1 VAKKKLFRF
10 AEMQTFNNVVHA
22 TADDVLNKKHPL
34 YGKWAKNFFVKSK
47 PVVLELGCGKGEY
60 TTGLAELF
68 PELNFLGI
76 DIKGARIWKGA
87 KYANENKLDNAGFL
101 RTRIDFISSFF
112 GPGEIDQIWITF
124 PDPQLK
130 KPRKRLTSSVFLNR
144 YREFLK
150 AGGLVHLKT
159 DNPELYHYTLSVIKT
174 NGLELLEAT
183 DNLYGS
189 DPAGD
194 VLSIKTYYEQRY
206 LDKGIPITY
215 LKFRI
220 DSEDD
225 ITEPEPEI

>member
-34 YGKWAKNFFVKSK
+34 HGRWAEKFFGSAL

-68 PELNFLGI
+68 PKLNFLGI

-87 KYANENKLDNAGFL
+87 KYANENKLGNAGFL

-112 GPGEIDQIWITF
+112 APGEIDQIWITF

-130 KPRKRLTSSVFLNR
+130 KARKRLTSSVFLNR

-159 DNPELYHYTLSVIKT
+159 DNLELYQYTLSVIKT

-189 DPAGD
+189 DQAGS
-194 VLSIKTYYEQRY
+194 VLSIKTYYEQQY
-206 LDKGIPITY
+206 LDKGMPITY

-220 DSEDD
+220 DSQDV
-225 ITEPEPEI
+225 ITEPEAVI

>member
-10 AEMQTFNNVVHA
+10 AEMHTFNNVVHA
-22 TADDVLNKKHPL
+22 SADDVLNKKHPL
-34 YGKWAKNFFVKSK
+34 YGKWAEKFFGSSK

-60 TTGLAELF
+60 TTGLAELY

-87 KYANENKLDNAGFL
+87 KYANEKELKNAGFL

-112 GPGEIDQIWITF
+112 APGEIDQIWITF

-130 KPRKRLTSSVFLNR
+130 KARKRLTSSVFLNR

-159 DNPELYHYTLSVIKT
+159 DNPELYHYTLSVIKA

-183 DNLYGS
+183 DDLYGT
-189 DPAGD
+189 DPAGN
-194 VLSIKTYYEQRY
+194 VLSIRTYYEQRY
-206 LDKGIPITY
+206 LDKGLPITY
-215 LKFRI
+215 IKFRI
-220 DSEDD
+220 DSQDN
-225 ITEPEPEI
+225 IAEPEPVI

>member
-22 TADDVLNKKHPL
+22 TANDVLNKKHPL

>member
-1 VAKKKLFRF
+1 
-10 AEMQTFNNVVHA
+10 MQTFNNVVHA

-34 YGKWAKNFFVKSK
+34 HGRWAEKVFGSAM

-68 PELNFLGI
+68 PKLNFLGI
-76 DIKGARIWKGA
+76 DVKGARIWKGA
-87 KYANENKLDNAGFL
+87 KYANENKLGNAGFL

-112 GPGEIDQIWITF
+112 APGEIDQIWITF

-130 KPRKRLTSSVFLNR
+130 KARKRLTSSVFLNR

-159 DNPELYHYTLSVIKT
+159 DNLELYQYTLSVIKT

-189 DPAGD
+189 DQAGS

-206 LDKGIPITY
+206 LDKGMPITY

-220 DSEDD
+220 DSQDV
-225 ITEPEPEI
+225 ITEPEAVI

>member
-1 VAKKKLFRF
+1 
-10 AEMQTFNNVVHA
+10 MQTFNNVVHA

-34 YGKWAKNFFVKSK
+34 HGKWAEKFFGSEM

-68 PELNFLGI
+68 PKLNFLGI
-76 DIKGARIWKGA
+76 DIKGARMWKGA
-87 KYANENKLDNAGFL
+87 KYANENKLANAGFL

-112 GPGEIDQIWITF
+112 APGEIDQIWITF
-124 PDPQLK
+124 PDPQIK
-130 KPRKRLTSSVFLNR
+130 KARKRLTSSVFLNR

-159 DNPELYHYTLSVIKT
+159 DNLELYHYTLSVIKA

-183 DNLYGS
+183 GNLYGS
-189 DPAGD
+189 DPAGS
-194 VLSIKTYYEQRY
+194 VLNIKTYYEQRY
-206 LDKGIPITY
+206 LDKGMPITY

-220 DSEDD
+220 DSQDV
-225 ITEPEPEI
+225 IVEPETVI

>member
-34 YGKWAKNFFVKSK
+34 YGKWAEKFFVKSK
-47 PVVLELGCGKGEY
+47 PLVLELGCGKGEY

-87 KYANENKLDNAGFL
+87 KYANENKLENAGFL

-112 GPGEIDQIWITF
+112 APAEIDQIWITF

-130 KPRKRLTSSVFLNR
+130 KSRKRLTSSVFLNR

-159 DNPELYHYTLSVIKT
+159 DNLELYNYTLSLIKA
-174 NGLELLEAT
+174 NGLELLEGT

-189 DPAGD
+189 DPAGKI
-194 VLSIKTYYEQRY
+194 LSIRTYYEQRY
-206 LDKGIPITY
+206 LDKGMPITY

-220 DSEDD
+220 DSQDV
-225 ITEPEPEI
+225 IKEPESKI

>member
-22 TADDVLNKKHPL
+22 TADDALNKKHPL
-34 YGKWAKNFFVKSK
+34 YGKWAENFFIKSM

-87 KYANENKLDNAGFL
+87 KYAYEKKLENAGFL

-112 GPGEIDQIWITF
+112 APGEIDQIWITF

-130 KPRKRLTSSVFLNR
+130 KARKRLTSSVFLNR

-150 AGGLVHLKT
+150 FGGLVHLKT
-159 DNPELYHYTLSVIKT
+159 DNLELYQYTLSVIKA

-189 DPAGD
+189 DPAGNI
-194 VLSIKTYYEQRY
+194 LSIKTYYEQRY
-206 LDKGIPITY
+206 LDKGLPITY

-220 DSEDD
+220 DSQAD
-225 ITEPEPEI
+225 IKEPEIII